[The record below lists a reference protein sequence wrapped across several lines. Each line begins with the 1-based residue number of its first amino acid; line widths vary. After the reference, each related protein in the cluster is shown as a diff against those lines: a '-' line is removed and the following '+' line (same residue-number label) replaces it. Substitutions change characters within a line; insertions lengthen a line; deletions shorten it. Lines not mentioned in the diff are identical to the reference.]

1 MQNSVINMQPDL
13 DKQRD
18 DKCIPIAREVLKD
31 ISEPLYIVKRSGT
44 EGNFGVYCMQD
55 PESFVCRKDLPES
68 WAGKTDEKLA
78 EITGVKDSVFCHT
91 KRFMCVAKSKEGAI
105 ELAKIAINS

>member
-1 MQNSVINMQPDL
+1 
-13 DKQRD
+13 
-18 DKCIPIAREVLKD
+18 
-31 ISEPLYIVKRSGT
+31 
-44 EGNFGVYCMQD
+44 MQD